1 MLVCLC
7 ASLLVCQPVSV
18 PASWRYEEST
28 SAFSALSLLA
38 QLQFSCS
45 LSSHNQAAVALW
57 SLQLQ
62 PILLLHR
69 GLQGQGLEAYP
80 AKSPS
85 LSWSPSGDTP
95 HP

>member
-7 ASLLVCQPVSV
+7 ASLLVCQPAGA

-45 LSSHNQAAVALW
+45 LSSHNQAAVALR

-62 PILLLHR
+62 PILLLHC

-80 AKSPS
+80 VKSPS
-85 LSWSPSGDTP
+85 LSRFPSGDSP
-95 HP
+95 QP